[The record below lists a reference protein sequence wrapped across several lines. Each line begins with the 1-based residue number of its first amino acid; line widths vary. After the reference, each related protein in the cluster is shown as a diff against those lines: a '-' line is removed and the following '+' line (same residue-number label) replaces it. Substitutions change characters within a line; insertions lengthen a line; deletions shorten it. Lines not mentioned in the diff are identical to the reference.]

1 MLIQYGKSLLLTA
14 LVSLECRV
22 FIDCA
27 KGICAVVNQLRVV
40 LIDVIVNDVCL
51 AYRSLCW
58 VSSIMPFLNCNC
70 RPILQLWLS
79 RPSIWWKCTYNLAAL
94 DWIWVASCRIQPDM
108 IKLWYW
114 YPALEMAWFRLS
126 HCRLVLCYGLL
137 CFLSLSSGLLSH
149 SVLTWIT
156 CYFFRFFL
164 LPFPW

>member
-1 MLIQYGKSLLLTA
+1 M
-14 LVSLECRV
+14 
-22 FIDCA
+22 
-27 KGICAVVNQLRVV
+27 RVV

-51 AYRSLCW
+51 AYLSLCW

-114 YPALEMAWFRLS
+114 YPALEKAWLRPS

-156 CYFFRFFL
+156 CNFFRFFL
-164 LPFPW
+164 LPFLW